1 MIKLTNLL
9 KESAELDKAKNVYNK
24 AVDIQKEI
32 DSLEKQK
39 ISLVNQYADLRKGL
53 LNAEYDRLIASAKK
67 LYPKA
72 KGVKKVGDGVLV
84 QLPKGEFIEKPFDV
98 ATKLSSEIGT
108 PSSVKVGGRYEM
120 DKPGSYSAIVFQ
132 GFYIEF
138 SIPYIKSV
146 TNLPVFDA
154 RFPKNIS

>member
-9 KESAELDKAKNVYNK
+9 KESTKLDKAKDVYNK

-32 DSLEKQK
+32 DLLEKQK
-39 ISLVNQYADLRKGL
+39 NSLVTQYSDLRKGL
-53 LNAEYDRLIASAKK
+53 LNAEYDKLIASAKK
-67 LYPKA
+67 LYPSA

-84 QLPKGEFIEKPFDV
+84 QLPKGEFIEKPYDV

-108 PSSVKVGGRYEM
+108 PASVKVSGKYDM
-120 DKPGSYSAIVFQ
+120 AKPGPYSATVFN
-132 GFYIEF
+132 GFFAEF
-138 SIPYIKSV
+138 STPYIKSV
-146 TNLPVFDA
+146 TNLPVFDS